1 MHDEDSTPGHPKC
14 HFVTQH
20 LRNVSFV
27 EDGEGS
33 LNLAPTLDFEYE
45 DAPCTPSAL
54 PYSAQGTFKGSPLG
68 YSF

>member
-1 MHDEDSTPGHPKC
+1 MHDEDSTPAHPKC

-27 EDGEGS
+27 ENGEGS

-45 DAPCTPSAL
+45 DAPCTQSSL